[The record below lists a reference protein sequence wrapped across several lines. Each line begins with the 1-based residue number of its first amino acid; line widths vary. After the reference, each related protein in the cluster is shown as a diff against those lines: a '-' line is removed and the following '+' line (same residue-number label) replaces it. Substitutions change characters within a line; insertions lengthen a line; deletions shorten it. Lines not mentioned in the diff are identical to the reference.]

1 MKKLMS
7 NNNMKHTY
15 LPVLALLVALGACQ
29 KDTVC
34 DRGPVE
40 IALAATVENIGIST
54 RAPFSLNTPTADNPV
69 TSAIWASTTSHSY
82 KGSQDTEPGP
92 EATVI
97 DYHNST
103 CFTSGDKQLLDH
115 QLFYPENKDMVY
127 FVGLCP
133 RSQDGWN
140 VDESIPGSGQYDVA
154 KHIFDGKTD
163 VMYASEVKNNLDSSS
178 KLPILTYRHVLT
190 WIKFNVVAD
199 SQDAIDAWG
208 KVRKITI
215 SSNSR
220 VNINVSTDTCTFDNL
235 NPALPAYCYKKGVS
249 TDIAFENQSI
259 ELTTSPQE
267 VAYTLC
273 AAVIA
278 GDADGENEY
287 SITIDTE
294 YRPNTTVPI
303 NLKKAGGTDN
313 YAGNTGGCQFTV
325 TLRFKLGE
333 NIVTTARATE
343 WSNGG
348 IGVSS
353 ITE

>member
-1 MKKLMS
+1 
-7 NNNMKHTY
+7 MKHTY
-15 LPVLALLVALGACQ
+15 LPFLTLFVALGACD
-29 KDTVC
+29 KSPVPDC
-34 DRGPVE
+34 GPVE
-40 IALAATVENIGIST
+40 IALAAAVENTGIST
-54 RAPFSLNTPTADNPV
+54 RAPFTLNTPTADNPV

-82 KGSQDTEPGP
+82 KGSQSSEPGP
-92 EATVI
+92 ESDTI

-103 CFTSGDKQLLDH
+103 CFTSGEKQLLDH
-115 QLFYPENKDMVY
+115 QLFYPENKATVY
-127 FVGLCP
+127 FIGLCP
-133 RSQDGWN
+133 RSQDGWS
-140 VDESIPGSGQYDVA
+140 VDKSSSGKYDIA
-154 KHIFDGKTD
+154 SHRFDGKTD
-163 VMYASEVKNNLDSSS
+163 VMYASEVSNNLESSAI
-178 KLPILTYRHVLT
+178 LPKLTYRHMLT

-199 SQDAIDAWG
+199 SNDAIDAWG
-208 KVRKITI
+208 KLNKITI
-215 SSNSR
+215 VSNDR
-220 VNINVSTDTCTFDNL
+220 ANINVSTDTCTFDNL
-235 NPALPAYCYKKGVS
+235 NTALPAYCYKKGVS

-273 AAVIA
+273 GAVLA